1 MAIDFKKFLK
11 SIGIKNDVD
20 QSKAL
25 IVTVD
30 SGATANTTT
39 TLKAQQTANVT
50 VTLPNA
56 STTLVGSTDTAT
68 LTNKTIDADLNTITN
83 IDNND
88 IKAGAAIDAAKIA
101 NGTVSS
107 AEFQFLS
114 NVTSDIQTQFT
125 SASSDLTA
133 HLNDTI
139 DAHDASAISNVPS
152 GNLAAT
158 DLQGAVNELQSDI
171 NTRLL
176 KAGDTMSGAL
186 NMGSNL
192 ITSLAT
198 PVSGTDAANKNYVD
212 GISAGLDPKESVRVA
227 TTASVGGTYATTPSN
242 GQFTGAATIIDG
254 VALSVGDRVLI
265 KDQADLKQNGI
276 YTYSAASQFTR
287 SADMDGSPASE
298 VSGGNFVFVAQGTTQ
313 SASGYVLVANGILTL
328 NTDNLTF
335 TQFSGG
341 ANSANK
347 TLSNLD
353 SPTSVNQTLTPAA
366 NSTQD
371 LGTTAKR
378 WQDLYVSA
386 LKDAAGVSAV
396 NVQNRQLTDS
406 AGNPSLTYSSATE
419 MSANSKRIVSLADPL
434 GLTHAMNKQSVAASI
449 KNLIADGD
457 AEGADIFSL
466 YNDGASSRPVDGTAG
481 TVTTQITTTV
491 TSTGAIDGSKS
502 FLLSKTAVNAQGYGW
517 SVPFTISQANQ
528 AKVMQI
534 EFDYKISSTP
544 FTAGTSTTDSDL
556 IVYVYDVTNN
566 QLIQPSTFKLF
577 SNSATIG
584 DKFVTNFQTSAT
596 GTSYRLIFHIAT
608 TVATAWSLFT
618 DNISI
623 KPSTYV
629 YGTPI
634 TDWQL
639 WTPTSTWTTGATHTG
654 LKRRVGSDG
663 EYKVKLAIIAGVTA
677 ANLIINLPSGE
688 VIDTNRVIDVGPNT
702 DWSFGQVTMLD
713 SGTATFVGGVSYNNT
728 TSFQIRA
735 LSATATYVQDVGPV
749 TNIVPATWA
758 SPDVISMQF
767 RVPIVG
773 WAASTQMSDSY
784 DGRLVAA
791 TYRTSADVTITT
803 SNADVVWNT
812 KIDDNCAI
820 MNTTTGIVTVP
831 SAGKYSF
838 NLTGRHD
845 TGAGVP
851 GEIQYALIVTG
862 KNAGTY
868 VLWDIS
874 NLAASKI
881 FPISGSIDL
890 EMNAGDTAK
899 INAVST
905 TNAST
910 LKGGASLYTAFSIKK
925 LQAPTTISATESIN
939 ARYYASSTSI
949 SGTLA
954 TIVWA
959 TKDYDSHGG
968 MTSGVYTIP
977 TAGRYQINSS
987 ILTSGTIALNNV
999 LIMEIQ
1005 KNGSV
1010 VSRFTEYQAAT
1021 LTNADGQLHD
1031 IIQCNAGDTIRVQVS
1046 FNATA
1051 PAIVSSNFDNFFS
1064 ICRLGL

>member
-39 TLKAQQTANVT
+39 TLKAQQTASVT

-56 STTLVGSTDTAT
+56 TTTLVGTTDTAT
-68 LTNKTIDADLNTITN
+68 LTGKTIDADLNTITN

-133 HLNDTI
+133 HLNDAV

-158 DLQGAVNELQSDI
+158 DLQGAVNELQTDI
-171 NTRLL
+171 DTRLL

-212 GISAGLDPKESVRVA
+212 GISAGLDPKESVRAA
-227 TTASVGGTYATTPSN
+227 TTASVGGAYATTPSN
-242 GQFTGAATIIDG
+242 GQFTGAATTVDG

-287 SADMDGSPASE
+287 AADMDGSPASE

-353 SPTSVNQTLTPAA
+353 SPTSVNQHLIPAA

-623 KPSTYV
+623 KSSTYV

-634 TDWQL
+634 TDWQSYA
-639 WTPTSTWTTGATHTG
+639 PTGTWTGAVTYAG
-654 LKRRVGSDG
+654 KWRRVGDSA
-663 EYKVKLAIIAGVTA
+663 EYEVQVSTSGAPTGAELNV
-677 ANLIINLPSGE
+677 NLPSGHT
-688 VIDTNRVIDVGPNT
+688 IDITKLSTGAIGDN
-702 DWSFGQVTMLD
+702 
-713 SGTATFVGGVSYNNT
+713 ATFGIGSAVVAGARYR
-728 TSFQIRA
+728 I
-735 LSATATYVQDVGPV
+735 ATALISTTAFRPRAGSDGGSGFQQDNSPV
-749 TNIVPATWA
+749 SLTVPATWA
-758 SPDVISMQF
+758 SGHVLVF
-767 RVPIVG
+767 NAKVPIVG
-773 WAASTQMSDSY
+773 WSSSTQMSDSY
-784 DGRLVAA
+784 DARDISLSLSTNAGSIATSAA
-791 TYRTSADVTITT
+791 TAVTLTFTT
-803 SNADVVWNT
+803 PLFDTVAGWNGSDT
-812 KIDDNCAI
+812 Y
-820 MNTTTGIVTVP
+820 TVR
-831 SAGKYSF
+831 SAGKYKIGGLVAQNTPADAYVTLSYRINGGSDVLLTQSRGSATGSGVASSF
-838 NLTGRHD
+838 ALLQLNAND
-845 TGAGVP
+845 T
-851 GEIQYALIVTG
+851 IQFRATTE
-862 KNAGTY
+862 GTQG
-868 VLWDIS
+868 IS
-874 NLAASKI
+874 SLRKAFVEKI
-881 FPISGSIDL
+881 
-890 EMNAGDTAK
+890 
-899 INAVST
+899 
-905 TNAST
+905 
-910 LKGGASLYTAFSIKK
+910 
-925 LQAPTTISATESIN
+925 QAPTTISATESIN

-949 SGTLA
+949 SDTLA
-954 TIVWA
+954 TIIWA

-1021 LTNADGQLHD
+1021 LTNADGQIHD
-1031 IIQCNAGDTIRVQVS
+1031 IIQCNAGDTIRIQVS